1 MLFIFGM
8 FVSLMSDH
16 VLSYRT
22 VFRAWVAGTLLV
34 CVCGGCRESPPEFD
48 LNQVRAMSLEISLD
62 VPTSAAVEDVAVV
75 VEQLFGTPQSPR
87 WPSAW
92 MNDEAMKNLVSLER
106 LTVAAG
112 GVTSDQANAH
122 TGLYQEH
129 CVICHGI
136 SGSGAG
142 PASRYQVPYPRDF
155 RAGVFKWKSTARA
168 DKPTRDDL
176 VRLLAAGIP
185 GTPMPSFALVSPSE
199 REALV
204 DYVIYLSV
212 RGEVE
217 RELLAAAVVTLDYED
232 VPPDEELRIRLDESD
247 RASELTEGQEA
258 IEEIVNEV
266 VGSWVNATPS
276 QVAPMIEL
284 DGETLSDSV
293 SRGRAIFNGP
303 IANCSGCHGQD
314 GVGGLPSLDYD
325 DWTKDFTT
333 RIGITPDDADAVKPF
348 RKAGALPPRK
358 LDPRQLADGLLR
370 GGNDPE
376 TLYRRIEHGIAGTPM
391 PGVEIN
397 DAEDSKTGLS
407 PSDVWDLVHFLQ
419 TLTK

>member
-1 MLFIFGM
+1 M
-8 FVSLMSDH
+8 FVSLMSDS

-22 VFRAWVAGTLLV
+22 VFRACVASALLT
-34 CVCGGCRESPPEFD
+34 CVCCGCRESPPEFD

-62 VPTSAAVEDVAVV
+62 VPTSAAVEDVAEV

-106 LTVAAG
+106 LTIAAG

-176 VRLLAAGIP
+176 RRLLAAGIP
-185 GTPMPSFALVSPSE
+185 GTPMPSFSLVSPSE

-217 RELLAAAVVTLDYED
+217 RELLATAVMTLDYEN
-232 VPPDEELRIRLDESD
+232 VPPEEELRMRVGESD
-247 RASELTEGQEA
+247 RAAELTEGQAA
-258 IEEIVNEV
+258 IEEVINEV
-266 VGSWVNATPS
+266 VGSWVNATASPVPTKPKLEGDS
-276 QVAPMIEL
+276 QTSSIE
-284 DGETLSDSV
+284 
-293 SRGRAIFNGP
+293 RGRASFNGP
-303 IANCSGCHGQD
+303 IANCAGCHGQD

-391 PGVEIN
+391 PGVEIS
-397 DAEDSKTGLS
+397 DTEDSKTGLS